1 MNGIRK
7 ASALKRN
14 RVFILTVF

>member
-14 RVFILTVF
+14 RVFILSVF